1 MASPAL
7 LVGAPEDLVALRDL
21 FAIQALQAMVI
32 AGGWGYTDKG
42 GTRHT
47 YNSMPEYAEAAYE
60 FADVMLKAREVRRG

>member
-7 LVGAPEDLVALRDL
+7 LLGYPEDLVPLRDL

-32 AGGWGYTDKG
+32 AKGWGYTAQDG
-42 GTRHT
+42 SRHT
-47 YNSMPEYAEAAYE
+47 YTNMAEYAEAAYD